1 MASTV
6 DLRTETVGAIPSF
19 GIRAHSILK
28 AEIDTTDISGGLVS
42 GNTYKF
48 LTIPEKF
55 LLLRAMI
62 RVRTVDAGGGTSTL
76 TDGTIVPLAAQVMTA
91 EGVFIGTT
99 NLPKYFKAGGYLAG
113 LIATANL
120 TLAIF
125 DVIAEGIDLR
135 E

>member
-1 MASTV
+1 MASTI
-6 DLRTETVGAIPSF
+6 DLRSEIIGVVPSS
-19 GIRAHSILK
+19 GIRAHAIIK
-28 AEIDTTDISGGLVS
+28 ASFDASKVSGGLVN

-48 LTIPEKF
+48 LTIPPKF
-55 LLLRAMI
+55 VLTRAMI

-91 EGVFIGTT
+91 LGMFYGTT
-99 NLPKYFKAGGYLAG
+99 NVPKYYLDGGYLAG

-120 TLAIF
+120 TLAVF
-125 DVIAEGIDLR
+125 DVIAEGFSLD